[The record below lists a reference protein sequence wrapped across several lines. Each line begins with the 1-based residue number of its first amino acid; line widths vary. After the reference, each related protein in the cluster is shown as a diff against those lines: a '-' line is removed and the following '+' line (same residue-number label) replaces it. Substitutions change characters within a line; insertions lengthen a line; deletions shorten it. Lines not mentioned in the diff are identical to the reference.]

1 MKLSYRDKVI
11 FICAIV
17 IVILVAGFFLFIKPK
32 YQEMTSAK
40 SKLESKETEKVEVQA
55 KIDTLT
61 PLVDQL
67 KATAEE
73 VKEMQE
79 RFLPEQDPYLNEQFI
94 YDILNQNGVEV
105 RSLTTTYTTADE
117 LEDYVVYP
125 SNVVAYDLLMQGD
138 LYSEL
143 PEEVYNLYN
152 DVDYPD
158 PENITIGITDV
169 VVTYLDDFDLTNVYK
184 FIDAVAEDDRTFHVL
199 DILQVA
205 DEGDVEYEST
215 MTVRIY
221 SIYPLNIEK
230 IMEETDEV
238 EIVAVPAEGTEEAAA
253 E

>member
-17 IVILVAGFFLFIKPK
+17 IVVLVAGFFVFIKPK
-32 YQEMTSAK
+32 YQEMNSAK
-40 SKLESKETEKVEVQA
+40 RKLESKEAEKVEVQE

-61 PLVDQL
+61 PLVEQL

-73 VKEMQE
+73 VKELQD
-79 RFLPEQDPYLNEQFI
+79 RFIPEQDPYLNEQFI
-94 YDILNQNGVEV
+94 REILDQNNVEV
-105 RSLTTTYTTADE
+105 KSMVTTYTSAED

-125 SNVVAYDLLMQGD
+125 TNVVAYDLLVQGD
-138 LYSEL
+138 LYNEL

-152 DVDYPD
+152 EVDYPD
-158 PENITIGITDV
+158 PDMVTIGITN
-169 VVTYLDDFDLTNVYK
+169 VTVSYADDFDLTNVYK
-184 FIDAVAEDDRTFHVL
+184 FIDTIAEDERIFRVL
-199 DILQVA
+199 NVTEIKEE
-205 DEGDVEYEST
+205 EGEPEYVSE
-215 MTVRIY
+215 MTVQIY

-238 EIVAVPAEGTEEAAA
+238 EIVDTPVEETAA

>member
-40 SKLESKETEKVEVQA
+40 SKLESKEAEKVEVQA

-61 PLVDQL
+61 PLVEQL

-73 VKEMQE
+73 VQTMQE

-94 YDILNQNGVEV
+94 YDILNQNNVEV
-105 RSLTTTYTTADE
+105 RSLTTTYTTADV
-117 LEDYVVYP
+117 LESYVVYP

-138 LYSEL
+138 LYNEL

-152 DVDYPD
+152 EIGYAA
-158 PENITIGITDV
+158 PENIIIGITNV
-169 VVTYLDDFDLTNVYK
+169 VVSYVDDFDLTNIYK
-184 FIDAVAEDDRTFHVL
+184 FIDTVAEDERTFRVL
-199 DILQVA
+199 NVAQVA
-205 DEGDVEYEST
+205 DEGEGEYESQIA
-215 MTVRIY
+215 VQIY
-221 SIYPLNIEK
+221 SIHPLNIEK

-238 EIVAVPAEGTEEAAA
+238 EIVAVTEEAVA

>member
-40 SKLESKETEKVEVQA
+40 SRLESKEAEKVEVQA

-73 VKEMQE
+73 VQAMQE

-94 YDILNQNGVEV
+94 YEILDQNNVEV
-105 RSLTTTYTTADE
+105 LSLSTTYTTAE
-117 LEDYVVYP
+117 ALEEYIVYP
-125 SNVVAYDLLMQGD
+125 SNVVAYDLLVQGD
-138 LYSEL
+138 LYNEL
-143 PEEVYNLYN
+143 PEEVYNAYN
-152 DVDYPD
+152 DIDYPD
-158 PENITIGITDV
+158 PANITIGITNV
-169 VVTYLDDFDLTNVYK
+169 NITYADDYDLTNVYK
-184 FIDAVAEDDRTFHVL
+184 FIDTVAEDERIFRVL
-199 DILQVA
+199 NVYQVA
-205 DEGDVEYEST
+205 EDPSKPVYESQ
-215 MTVRIY
+215 MTVQIY

-238 EIVAVPAEGTEEAAA
+238 EIVAVTEEAAA